1 MGNAVEKGPD
11 IKIQYPVLLPAALA
25 GHGQRVLGGPPRTVP
40 VTVGMEDRLE
50 LFLQQPG
57 GCGLGDPVGH
67 AGHSQNPDP
76 CPMILWYLH
85 RPHRAGHVAA
95 RAHPVPQFVEAVP
108 LPLLELAD
116 ADRVHTRCSGI
127 VTDLLPRLEHEAL
140 RNLKRLHLRFRSA
153 HRLLPRQRGWPQ
165 VDLACTAPWLRPH
178 YRAFPATR
186 AVPPLCPAVLCPSR
200 CPPLG
205 VLPLAARRPASPAGR
220 RYRDDRFSSSM
231 PAPATSS
238 RHLYTGHR
246 QGHEQAAPWLRARP
260 QARLCPKDESRSS
273 VLMPSECLSMRQQ
286 WFAHA
291 RLLVAHL
298 TRSRRAFS
306 RNAHHPGS

>member
-40 VTVGMEDRLE
+40 VTVGMEDRLK

-95 RAHPVPQFVEAVP
+95 RAHPVPQFVEAIP
-108 LPLLELAD
+108 LPFLELAD
-116 ADRVHTRCSGI
+116 ADRVHTRRSGI
-127 VTDLLPRLEHEAL
+127 VTDLLPRLEHKAL
-140 RNLKRLHLRFRSA
+140 RNIKRLHLRFRSA
-153 HRLLPRQRGWPQ
+153 HRLLPRHRGWPQ

-178 YRAFPATR
+178 YRAFPATTGRSAPVPRGTLPLTVSAAWGPPSRGQAPGITGWPSVSRRQVLQFR
-186 AVPPLCPAVLCPSR
+186 ASACDELTPPLHRA
-200 CPPLG
+200 PPG
-205 VLPLAARRPASPAGR
+205 PRAGSSLAEGPPAG
-220 RYRDDRFSSSM
+220 
-231 PAPATSS
+231 APLS
-238 RHLYTGHR
+238 
-246 QGHEQAAPWLRARP
+246 QGRVPI
-260 QARLCPKDESRSS
+260 
-273 VLMPSECLSMRQQ
+273 LS
-286 WFAHA
+286 FDAI
-291 RLLVAHL
+291 
-298 TRSRRAFS
+298 
-306 RNAHHPGS
+306 